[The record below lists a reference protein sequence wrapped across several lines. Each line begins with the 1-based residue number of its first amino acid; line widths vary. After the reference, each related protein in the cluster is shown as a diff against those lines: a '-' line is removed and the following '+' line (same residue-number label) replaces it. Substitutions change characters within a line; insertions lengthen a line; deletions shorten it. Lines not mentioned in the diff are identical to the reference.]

1 MFYASQC
8 LPRRPL
14 RRVPGRAFPPGAR
27 RARGRVLHPGRG
39 ERRASASLIVLGEL
53 DIVAPAVHAYSHV
66 VARES
71 KNATR
76 PASVCR
82 AHVLRV
88 TDVARRAYCR
98 EDATDATELVLV
110 GVAKATKIRS
120 R

>member
-1 MFYASQC
+1 MRSHAVPVALVGRVFH
-8 LPRRPL
+8 PRR
-14 RRVPGRAFPPGAR
+14 VEGRAP
-27 RARGRVLHPGRG
+27 
-39 ERRASASLIVLGEL
+39 ASLIVLGEL
-53 DIVAPAVHAYSHV
+53 NIVAPAVHAYSHV